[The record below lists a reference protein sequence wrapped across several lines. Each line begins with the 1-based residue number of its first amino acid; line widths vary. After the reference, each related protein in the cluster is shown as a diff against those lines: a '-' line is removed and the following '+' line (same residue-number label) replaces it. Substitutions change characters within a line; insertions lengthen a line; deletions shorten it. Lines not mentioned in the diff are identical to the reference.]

1 MRLLSRATAT
11 GVAALMTA
19 TLTSV
24 VAPTT
29 AGAAGECSAPRYA
42 TGVCGVTFGKT
53 QVEKPG
59 YVRFKSD
66 PVFKTSELVDGYL
79 ACRRDFTRTEGPYV
93 ANDHHRA
100 KGRLH
105 IGRHVPKGICT
116 LTLVGRQSGHVARGA
131 FKVVNNV
138 S

>member
-24 VAPTT
+24 VAPST
-29 AGAAGECSAPRYA
+29 AAAEQACSAPRYA
-42 TGVCGVTFGKT
+42 SGVCGITFNKT
-53 QVEKPG
+53 VVEKPG
-59 YVRFKSD
+59 YIKFRSA
-66 PVFKTSELVDGYL
+66 PVYKEGELVDGYL
-79 ACRRDFTRTEGPYV
+79 ACRRDYARAKGPFV
-93 ANDHHRA
+93 ANDNHRA
-100 KGRLH
+100 KGRLR
-105 IGRHVPKGICT
+105 IGRRVPKGICT
-116 LTLVGRQSGHVARGA
+116 LTLVGRQTGHVTRGS